1 MIIVSL
7 LKSDRTFELQSGV
20 ESVGGWVKLL
30 RPSAWEHTDTRRT
43 DGQTAG
49 PHAAAGLSPTQT

>member
-7 LKSDRTFELQSGV
+7 LKSDRTFEPQSGV
-20 ESVGGWVKLL
+20 ESVGGWVKIL
-30 RPSAWEHTDTRRT
+30 RPSVWETP